1 MPLMQACL
9 LAMPCIPWLVF
20 LGLGLSWLLGYDAR
34 ERTVAFLT
42 NFGSLLSLLAAVVLI
57 ASMMTAGVDSVSI
70 GFGQW
75 FSVGNYHF
83 PMVFFVDWLSAPMA
97 ALTILLAG
105 VVSAFS
111 KRYVHREKGFF
122 RFFLLLNLFMFGAV
136 LVFTSGSFDLLI
148 GGWELV
154 GITSVLLISFFQERS
169 EPVQNAIRVFATYRG
184 CDIGLLVGAFVLY
197 EHVGPSTFANLFI
210 GNWPLQTTPL
220 AGAAATIAALL
231 LLLAASVNR
240 RRSRSAAGC
249 PERWKVPRHRAL
261 SSMAR
266 SRFISERISCCE
278 LIRSCSNRPWQA
290 RSLLL
295 WES

>member
-1 MPLMQACL
+1 
-9 LAMPCIPWLVF
+9 
-20 LGLGLSWLLGYDAR
+20 
-34 ERTVAFLT
+34 
-42 NFGSLLSLLAAVVLI
+42 
-57 ASMMTAGVDSVSI
+57 
-70 GFGQW
+70 
-75 FSVGNYHF
+75 
-83 PMVFFVDWLSAPMA
+83 
-97 ALTILLAG
+97 
-105 VVSAFS
+105 
-111 KRYVHREKGFF
+111 
-122 RFFLLLNLFMFGAV
+122 MFGAV

-220 AGAAATIAALL
+220 AGAAATTAALL
-231 LLLAASVNR
+231 LLLAACGK
-240 RRSRSAAGC
+240 SAQVPFCGWL

-295 WES
+295 RGILSALHGTLVGRACADVKTQLAYASVTQLGVIFAEIGLGFPRLALLHIIGHAVVRMLQFRARHRCCMSITGCNRRPVAIWPELERITKLFFRRLSGRGFTVLRWIAAIWIPCSIGSSSIRFRLSRAS